1 MNFLIVHSDISV
13 VFRSET
19 ATWPYSAEPTD
30 GQYCSHG
37 RHSGWKAT
45 KDYLFNSRLTLRHK
59 SAGTYVTGLLSKVL
73 YYSRKWSRHCFP
85 KIPKKRHS
93 YEPQLASTNQH
104 TPNFKN
110 STIVSNHRKSKSKSL
125 QVSNCRLKMSDR
137 RPGYNA
143 VFNILFL
150 LIGFRKSCQS
160 RNFQFHL
167 VEFSFRFSKT
177 H

>member
-1 MNFLIVHSDISV
+1 MRLPRAHTLLNQQTANIVHMGDTRAEKRQKIICLIVALHFDTNQLVPTSLDYCLKFCIIPGNGLV
-13 VFRSET
+13 T
-19 ATWPYSAEPTD
+19 A
-30 GQYCSHG
+30 
-37 RHSGWKAT
+37 
-45 KDYLFNSRLTLRHK
+45 
-59 SAGTYVTGLLSKVL
+59 
-73 YYSRKWSRHCFP
+73 FP
-85 KIPKKRHS
+85 KYLKKGHS